1 MTRRDRAVS
10 SFDRAG
16 HPARCVDIELGLP
29 PQPIEG
35 LIGYKEV
42 QALVRLH
49 GEPLGQVRIP
59 VTSGRCRAVDVRKT
73 VLKELQWPILRHLIE
88 DRLAA
93 GLPVEGWSLQEL
105 PAIAHASADRPL
117 PTVTVAVCT
126 RDRPDDVAICL
137 ESITRLNF
145 GPLEVLVVDN
155 APSTDA
161 TEHLVRAQFPGVRY
175 IREPRPGL
183 DWARNREVLEARGDV
198 IAFTD
203 DDCVVDSE
211 WVRAIATLFADD
223 AEVDVVTGLVVPY
236 ELETEAQF
244 LFERVGG
251 FGRGFS
257 RRWFAVDH
265 RRGLPWEYCGAGQF
279 GTGANMAY
287 RRSIF
292 AQLGPFDPALDV
304 GTVTHGGGDLDMF
317 LRSLVEGHTLVYEPA
332 AVVRHR
338 HRRTYSELR
347 RQIANNGYGFSSVLI
362 RNAVA
367 YPEEKMRFLYLA
379 SWWLFGWLLRRVL
392 ASIVRPTRV
401 PVGLFALELW
411 AGITGVMRYPRAR
424 RKARRIESS
433 FGPLAFERPRKQVR
447 FIRRRRGR
455 VWVGP
460 MAVRTVDVRRPAS
473 DI

>member
-1 MTRRDRAVS
+1 
-10 SFDRAG
+10 
-16 HPARCVDIELGLP
+16 
-29 PQPIEG
+29 
-35 LIGYKEV
+35 
-42 QALVRLH
+42 
-49 GEPLGQVRIP
+49 
-59 VTSGRCRAVDVRKT
+59 
-73 VLKELQWPILRHLIE
+73 
-88 DRLAA
+88 
-93 GLPVEGWSLQEL
+93 
-105 PAIAHASADRPL
+105 
-117 PTVTVAVCT
+117 
-126 RDRPDDVAICL
+126 
-137 ESITRLNF
+137 
-145 GPLEVLVVDN
+145 
-155 APSTDA
+155 
-161 TEHLVRAQFPGVRY
+161 
-175 IREPRPGL
+175 
-183 DWARNREVLEARGDV
+183 
-198 IAFTD
+198 
-203 DDCVVDSE
+203 
-211 WVRAIATLFADD
+211 
-223 AEVDVVTGLVVPY
+223 
-236 ELETEAQF
+236 
-244 LFERVGG
+244 
-251 FGRGFS
+251 
-257 RRWFAVDH
+257 
-265 RRGLPWEYCGAGQF
+265 
-279 GTGANMAY
+279 MAY

-304 GTVTHGGGDLDMF
+304 WTVTHGGGDLDMF

-473 DI
+473 DIVGIDGYELTKIFVTYGDRLIGTVMLPNKHRPISARRLREAIADALSIELLAYTREGATGSAWTVVAAAMLNWYGAAEPPVLQERLSPSTRVSVVVATVDRPNGLRDCLACITN